1 MARLRNVFCM
11 LLVAA
16 VVAGASA
23 DTIETIYVGT
33 NRGNEGGGVYFD
45 VTVGALPIEITGYE
59 VNSPTAPGAAIAF
72 EVYTHAGGHAGN
84 ESSPAGWN
92 LEATGSGTTA
102 GSDLHSIVTLNNRF
116 VLAANTTVGMAITL
130 GPAAAH
136 RYTNGDGTN
145 QHYANGTDI
154 ALDLGTATNIFF
166 SGSPFSPRVW
176 NGTIHYNVIPE
187 PSTLALLAMGGLA
200 LIRRR

>member
-1 MARLRNVFCM
+1 MRKLI
-11 LLVAA
+11 LLSVLALA
-16 VVAGASA
+16 TSISTA
-23 DTIETIYVGT
+23 DTITTLFADNNSG
-33 NRGNEGGGVYFD
+33 GLGGGVYFD

-102 GSDLHSIVTLNNRF
+102 GSDLHSIVPLNSRF

-130 GPAAAH
+130 GSAAAH
-136 RYTNGDGTN
+136 RYTNGNGAN
-145 QHYANGTDI
+145 QHYEDANV
-154 ALDLGTATNIFF
+154 AMDLGTATNIFF
-166 SGSPFSPRVW
+166 SGSAFSPRVW

-187 PSTLALLAMGGLA
+187 PATLTLLAIGGLA